1 MNNYPISDFIVS
13 DPDTHLNQNLPNA
26 PLSNQ
31 PVSAL
36 SLQPWHPL
44 EKLLELLDKF
54 EKKILYDH
62 PSTRAYCSILMMST
76 AVKWVDYDPDE
87 TYDLTTAFPKLQL
100 PLRMNNQD
108 HIKITVCSLCK
119 TVKNCHFPPVLA
131 AIPEEINM
139 VPMVLHQTIKE

>member
-1 MNNYPISDFIVS
+1 
-13 DPDTHLNQNLPNA
+13 
-26 PLSNQ
+26 
-31 PVSAL
+31 
-36 SLQPWHPL
+36 
-44 EKLLELLDKF
+44 
-54 EKKILYDH
+54 
-62 PSTRAYCSILMMST
+62 MST

-139 VPMVLHQTIKE
+139 VPMVYRFIRLSKNKHALNLHLGMIGAFLDQGTKPPNWFHESLINAS